1 MRRIHSERRTVL
13 HAEPQDG
20 AGAPSKPGE
29 RLFEFR
35 RGSDHYACELRDHRE
50 FGIEDRFLLNGDLY
64 IARTFQD
71 QPALGVRVRDLSI
84 ARAEQERKAMS

>member
-35 RGSDHYACELRDHRE
+35 KGSDRYARE
-50 FGIEDRFLLNGDLY
+50 RRYHGEY
-64 IARTFQD
+64 
-71 QPALGVRVRDLSI
+71 GV
-84 ARAEQERKAMS
+84 